1 MIKKF
6 IPLFIKLFFKRMRD
20 FLTWDQW
27 INQSYSQEGEDM
39 VLKRIFGDKKK
50 VFYVDVGAHHPK
62 RFSNTYLLY
71 KNGSKGINI
80 DASPGSMKLFNKLRP
95 GDINIEIGVSAKK
108 GELDYY
114 VFNEPALN
122 SFSKEL
128 SEKIDKEKN
137 LFFIKKVI
145 KVKVERLDKILDNNL
160 IINEI
165 DFFNI
170 DVEGLDFDVLQSND
184 WSKYRPKFV
193 LVEILGASLHVL
205 DEHPIVKF
213 MREKDYEIY
222 AKQVNTMF
230 FKEKNYN

>member
-1 MIKKF
+1 MF
-6 IPLFIKLFFKRMRD
+6 
-20 FLTWDQW
+20 
-27 INQSYSQEGEDM
+27 YS
-39 VLKRIFGDKKK
+39 
-50 VFYVDVGAHHPK
+50 
-62 RFSNTYLLY
+62 NLY
-71 KNGSKGINI
+71 YFHG
-80 DASPGSMKLFNKLRP
+80 
-95 GDINIEIGVSAKK
+95 
-108 GELDYY
+108 
-114 VFNEPALN
+114 VFNIYCIFFVQLINSSLN